1 MKNDSSGVG
10 VGLGPSDYAMGFTD
24 RERERLMLQG
34 RVMREMTAAGFRAAG
49 IATGMRV
56 LDLGCGVGEVA
67 ILAADLV
74 GPSGSVVGLDRDAAS
89 VAWATRRAAEAGRT
103 NIRFQAGEFSDFADE
118 RPFDALIGRFI
129 LLYLPD
135 PGAMLRKL
143 SERLRPGA
151 VVAFFEG
158 DITVPARLEPEI
170 PLLRK
175 CYIWMKEALRHSG
188 ACLDMGMRLYQSY
201 LQAGFVN
208 SGCLV
213 SHLSGCGPRPGLN
226 EFVAETIRSLLPK
239 IEQYGIATREEVDID
254 TLAERLDAAVRAVN
268 LQWVGPPYITAW
280 ATRP

>member
-1 MKNDSSGVG
+1 MKNDSSGVE

-24 RERERLMLQG
+24 GERERLMLQG
-34 RVMREMTAAGFRAAG
+34 RVLREMTAAGFRAAG

-74 GPSGSVVGLDRDAAS
+74 GPTGSVIGLDRDPAS
-89 VAWATRRAAEAGRT
+89 VAWASRRVAELGRT

-135 PGAMLRKL
+135 PGVMLRKL
-143 SERLRPGA
+143 SERLRRGA

-175 CYIWMKEALRHSG
+175 CGIWVGEALRHSG
-188 ACLDMGMRLYQSY
+188 ACLDMGMRLYQTY

-213 SHLSGCGPRPGLN
+213 SHLSGCGPQPGLA
-226 EFVAETIRSLLPK
+226 EYVAETIRSLLPK

-254 TLAERLDAAVRAVN
+254 TLAERLDAAVRAAN
-268 LQWVGPPYITAW
+268 CQWVGTPYITAW